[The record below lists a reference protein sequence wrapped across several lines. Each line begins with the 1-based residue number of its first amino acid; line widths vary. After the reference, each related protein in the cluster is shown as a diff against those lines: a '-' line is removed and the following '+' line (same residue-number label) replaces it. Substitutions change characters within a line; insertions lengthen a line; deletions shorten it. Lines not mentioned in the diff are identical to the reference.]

1 MTDNLMTVRLTTYL
15 SGHGIY
21 AEPGQEVTLPASV
34 AQRLIATGQAELVQR
49 EVETHS
55 LDTSHRSPQRRRL
68 RPPPA

>member
-1 MTDNLMTVRLTTYL
+1 MTDKLMTVRLTTYL

-21 AEPGQEVTLPASV
+21 AEPGQEVTLPTSV
-34 AQRLIATGQAELVQR
+34 AQRLIATGQAELVQH

-55 LDTSHRSPQRRRL
+55 LDTSHRSPHRRRL

>member
-1 MTDNLMTVRLTTYL
+1 MNEITLTVRLTTYL

-21 AEPGQEVTLPASV
+21 AEPGQEVVLPASV
-34 AQRLIATGQAELVQR
+34 AQRLIATGQAEPVQR

-55 LDTSHRSPQRRRL
+55 LYTSQRQPSRKRL